1 MKTMVMIQ
9 NDEERNRLLEIW
21 NGMLKAKEDGERF
34 PSEGNHIESALF
46 CHRMYSA
53 ESFEN
58 RNGKKGNNYAIV
70 YDLRE
75 DGWHIYNFNTMEEE
89 VVGGGDLAGLC
100 NSKAGNFPFFN

>member
-9 NDEERNRLLEIW
+9 NDEERNKLLEIW
-21 NGMLKAKEDGERF
+21 NGMLAAKEAGERY
-34 PSEGNHIESALF
+34 PTEGNHIESALC
-46 CHRMYSA
+46 CHHKYSA
-53 ESFEN
+53 ELFEN
-58 RNGKKGNNYAIV
+58 RNGEKGNNYAIV

-89 VVGGGDLAGLC
+89 VVGEGDLAGLC